1 MSVTQS
7 SDFIRNRIIEDNA
20 SGRYDGIVKTRF
32 PPEPNGYMHL
42 GHAKA
47 VWVDF
52 GIAADFGGT
61 CNLRMDDTNPLT
73 EESHYID
80 GFREDLAWL
89 GYQWEGDIR
98 YASDYFD
105 QLYAWAQQLVRQ
117 GDAYVDDLSPE
128 EAKAYRGTITEA
140 GKNSPHRERT
150 VEENLDLL
158 ERMKNGEFA
167 AGEKVLRAKIDM
179 AHPNM
184 VLRDPIMYRIIHAAH
199 YRTGDKWCIYPT
211 YDWAHGQ
218 SDSIEGI
225 THSLCSLE
233 FQVRRP
239 LYEWYLEKLGIHAP
253 QQIEFARLDV
263 SHIITSKRRLR
274 QLVEAGAVT
283 AWDDPRMP
291 TIRGMRRRGYTP
303 ESLINFVES
312 AGLAKAEGVVDYQ
325 QLEHFVRDHLNEI
338 TPRTMAVLDPLK
350 LIITNYPEGESEMVD
365 VASYPQDKENATT
378 RPVPFAREIYIE
390 REDFREEANK
400 KYKRM
405 VPGREIRLFG
415 AYFVTATE
423 AVKDEDGNITTV
435 YATYDP
441 ETKGG
446 NAADGRRP
454 KGTIHWVA
462 ADHAV
467 AAELRLYDRLFTA
480 AKPGAETG
488 DIFHDI
494 NPDSLTVVTGYVEP
508 ALQEAAAGDRFQFMR
523 TGYFAVDPDSTAEKL
538 VFNRTITLR
547 DTWAKISA

>member
-140 GKNSPHRERT
+140 GTNSPHRERT